1 LKPFATLGNRTGT
14 ETVSKARNRS
24 IEGGV
29 RVQIALRSAH
39 GMALGSAG
47 SRYDGAVR
55 QERTGPR
62 NANKESG
69 AVIEAN

>member
-1 LKPFATLGNRTGT
+1 
-14 ETVSKARNRS
+14 
-24 IEGGV
+24 
-29 RVQIALRSAH
+29 
-39 GMALGSAG
+39 MALGSEG